1 MTVGGAGHGGQVPR
15 RARVGDDG
23 GAGAL
28 AFRVFSGHRSARSA
42 GRAGV
47 GRARQSPPSRLYPP
61 MPRSLHRTAV
71 AAVLAAGCVTGC
83 ATGHSTTPAED
94 VAVTPNTVRIE
105 TPGSAAME
113 ARTVAEDRSVVT
125 TIKTTPEIAWAKLPA
140 VFNDLQIPVAGYV
153 DAARQISAKNVRVRG
168 HLGRIRMSQIVTCG
182 SDMTGDDKANTY
194 EVALDVISSVKPADG
209 GQAAITTMV
218 TANARPMAVSGDPVR
233 CVTTG
238 SLEKRIATAVLV
250 KSATP

>member
-1 MTVGGAGHGGQVPR
+1 MRRSLPR
-15 RARVGDDG
+15 S
-23 GAGAL
+23 AGAL
-28 AFRVFSGHRSARSA
+28 APLAPLA
-42 GRAGV
+42 PLA
-47 GRARQSPPSRLYPP
+47 
-61 MPRSLHRTAV
+61 SLTMLV
-71 AAVLAAGCVTGC
+71 AAGCASSHG
-83 ATGHSTTPAED
+83 APPSED

-140 VFNDLQIPVAGYV
+140 VFGELQLPVAGYV
-153 DAARQISAKNVRVRG
+153 DASRLISAKNVRVRG
-168 HLGRIRMSQIVTCG
+168 HLGKLRMSQIITCG
-182 SDMTGDDKANTY
+182 SDMTGDDKANSY
-194 EVALDVISSVKPADG
+194 EVSLDVTSAVKPAEG

-238 SLEKRIATAVLV
+238 ALEKRIANAVLV

>member
-1 MTVGGAGHGGQVPR
+1 MR
-15 RARVGDDG
+15 RSLPHL
-23 GAGAL
+23 AGAVPLL
-28 AFRVFSGHRSARSA
+28 APLA
-42 GRAGV
+42 
-47 GRARQSPPSRLYPP
+47 
-61 MPRSLHRTAV
+61 SLV
-71 AAVLAAGCVTGC
+71 ALLAAGC
-83 ATGHSTTPAED
+83 ASAHNTTPSED

-125 TIKTTPEIAWAKLPA
+125 TIKTTPEIAWTKLPA
-140 VFNDLQIPVAGYV
+140 VFGELQLPVAGYI
-153 DAARQISAKNVRVRG
+153 DASRQISAKNVRLRG
-168 HLGRIRMSQIVTCG
+168 HLGRLRLSQLLTCG

-194 EVALDVISSVKPADG
+194 EVSLDVTTAVKAADA

-238 SLEKRIATAVLV
+238 ALEKRIANAVLV
-250 KSATP
+250 KSASP

>member
-1 MTVGGAGHGGQVPR
+1 MTVGGAGHGGQDPR
-15 RARVGDDG
+15 PNRDGDDG
-23 GAGAL
+23 GAAAL
-28 AFRVFSGHRSARSA
+28 AFRVFVGHRSARTT

-47 GRARQSPPSRLYPP
+47 GRARQSPPPSLYPP
-61 MPRSLHRTAV
+61 MPRSLHCTAL
-71 AAVLAAGCVTGC
+71 AAVLAAGCAST
-83 ATGHSTTPAED
+83 HSTTPAED

-125 TIKTTPEIAWAKLPA
+125 TIKTTPEIAWTKLPA
-140 VFNDLQIPVAGYV
+140 VFGELQLPVAGYI
-153 DAARQISAKNVRVRG
+153 DAARQITAKNVRVRG

-194 EVALDVISSVKPADG
+194 EVSLDVISSVKPAEG